1 METITR
7 KNKIIEKLKKNPPLF
22 FLFAYALLIIIGS
35 LFLSLPIATNS
46 GEATNLID
54 AFFVSASAVCVTG
67 LSPVVT
73 VEHWSL
79 FGQVTISLLIQV
91 GGLGIVTAF
100 VAFGLLAKKHFG
112 IQERRFMMESQGR
125 NNLEGA
131 VKIMRHILFATF
143 LIESIGAFLLSFTF
157 IPIYGVLKGIWYSIF
172 HSISSFCNAG
182 FDLIGSESIVP
193 FKSNPFFI
201 TVISLLIIV
210 GGLGFV
216 VYIDIIGKNKKRR
229 ELSSRIKVKNG
240 RVNYSLHTKLVISI
254 TAFLLVIGTV
264 LIYVIERTNV
274 NTIGTM
280 TEGDKILNAFF
291 QSVTTRTAG
300 YFTFD
305 QPALTNAGSFI
316 SMVLMFIGG
325 SPGGIAGGIKTTTIV
340 AVFMAIMAEIKGNKE
355 ISVFNRN
362 IKKDTLRRAFVILTV
377 SFFWIVLIAFCLTIT
392 EKNSDILDIMYETFS
407 AFGTVGL
414 SRNLTPYLSSLGKVF
429 IILTMLFGKLGSLT
443 VMYAI
448 IPKEKPRN
456 ISLAE
461 EDVLVG

>member
-7 KNKIIEKLKKNPPLF
+7 KNKIIEKFKKNPPLF

-35 LFLSLPIATNS
+35 IFLSLPVATNS
-46 GEATNLID
+46 GEMTNLID
-54 AFFVSASAVCVTG
+54 SFFVSASAVCVTG

-79 FGQVTISLLIQV
+79 FGQITIILLIQV

-100 VAFGLLAKKHFG
+100 VAFGLLVRKRFG

-131 VKIMRHILFATF
+131 VKTVKYILFATF

-157 IPIYGVLKGIWYSIF
+157 IPIYGVPKGIWYSIF

-193 FKSNPFFI
+193 FRSNPFFI
-201 TVISLLIIV
+201 TVMSLLIIIA
-210 GGLGFV
+210 GLGFI
-216 VYIDIIGKNKKRR
+216 VYIDIIGKNRR
-229 ELSSRIKVKNG
+229 RKELSSRIKVKNG
-240 RVNYSLHTKLVISI
+240 KVNYSLHTKLVISI
-254 TAFLLVIGTV
+254 TVFLLIIGT
-264 LIYVIERTNV
+264 LMIYIVERTNID
-274 NTIGTM
+274 TIGGM
-280 TEGDKILNAFF
+280 TEGNKILNAFF

-305 QPALTNAGSFI
+305 QSALTNAGAFI
-316 SMVLMFIGG
+316 SMILMFIGG
-325 SPGGIAGGIKTTTIV
+325 SPGGVAGGIKTTTIA
-340 AVFMAIMAEIKGNKE
+340 AVLMAIISEIKGNKE
-355 ISVFNRN
+355 ISIFNRS
-362 IKKDTLRRAFVILTV
+362 IKKDTLRRAFVIITV
-377 SFFWIVLIAFCLTIT
+377 SFFWIALIVFLLTIT
-392 EKNSDILDIMYETFS
+392 EKNSDILDILYETFS

-414 SRNLTPYLSSLGKVF
+414 TRNLTPSLSSIGKILIV
-429 IILTMLFGKLGSLT
+429 LTMLFGKLGSLT

-448 IPKEKPRN
+448 IPKEKPKN
-456 ISLAE
+456 INLAE